1 MFSPETRPDQLRM
14 KERYVQDVRTWAM
27 LILQTLRDLPDTA
40 EKLTLLRQV
49 DKVKDASRVTA
60 KELPA
65 YAGALAVLSSKAARL
80 LKGAQMDSGYSRE
93 QIAALVRSEVL
104 RAALMANPE
113 SFSYIRNI
121 LDVKRKEA
129 LSETLLRLSKSGH

>member
-1 MFSPETRPDQLRM
+1 M
-14 KERYVQDVRTWAM
+14 KDRYVQDVRTWAM
-27 LILQTLRDLPDTA
+27 LVLQTLRDLPDTA

-49 DKVKDASRVTA
+49 DKVKDASRITSHD
-60 KELPA
+60 LPA

-80 LKGAQMDSGYSRE
+80 RKGMGMDSGYSRE
-93 QIAALVRSEVL
+93 QIAALVRSEIL
-104 RAALMANPE
+104 RGALMANPE
-113 SFSYIRNI
+113 SFSYIRSI